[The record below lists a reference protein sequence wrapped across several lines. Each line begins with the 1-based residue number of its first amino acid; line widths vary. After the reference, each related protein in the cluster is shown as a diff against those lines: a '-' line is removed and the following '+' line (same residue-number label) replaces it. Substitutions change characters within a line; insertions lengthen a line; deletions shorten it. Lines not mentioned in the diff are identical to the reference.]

1 MEEVRGAG
9 VKSHKITLNNRGTG
23 TITGVVA
30 VISFDPNEVL
40 LETEQGMLLIKGTE
54 LNVTKLTLDKGEVD
68 VDGRVD
74 SFTYSDMKPGIKGEN
89 GLFERLFK

>member
-1 MEEVRGAG
+1 MEDVRSVNTKG
-9 VKSHKITLNNRGTG
+9 HRITLNNRGSG
-23 TITGVVA
+23 MITGVNA

-40 LETEQGMLLIKGTE
+40 LDTEQGVLLIKGTE
-54 LNVTKLTLDKGEVD
+54 LHVTKLTLDKGEVE

-89 GLFERLFK
+89 GLFDRLFK

>member
-1 MEEVRGAG
+1 MEDVRAIKG
-9 VKSHKITLNNRGTG
+9 HKVTLNNRGTG
-23 TITGVVA
+23 TITGVNA

-40 LETEQGMLLIKGTE
+40 LETEQGVLLIKGND

-74 SFTYSDMKPGIKGEN
+74 SFTYSDLKPGIKGEN
-89 GLFERLFK
+89 GLFNRLFK

>member
-1 MEEVRGAG
+1 MEDVRSVNNRG
-9 VKSHKITLNNRGTG
+9 HRITLNNRGSG
-23 TITGVVA
+23 IITGVNA

-54 LNVTKLTLDKGEVD
+54 LNVTKLTLDKGEVE

-74 SFTYSDMKPGIKGEN
+74 SFTYSDMKNGIKSEN
-89 GLFERLFK
+89 SLFDRLFK

>member
-1 MEEVRGAG
+1 MEDARTIKG
-9 VKSHKITLNNRGTG
+9 HKVTLNNRGSG
-23 TITGVVA
+23 TVTGVNA

-40 LETEQGMLLIKGTE
+40 LETEQGVLLIKGSD

-74 SFTYSDMKPGIKGEN
+74 SFTYSDLKPGLKGEN
-89 GLFERLFK
+89 GLFNRLFK